1 MPHVLIAGKI
11 HEAGLTILKNTPGF
25 TWDLVEEVSTASYA
39 PFIAQA
45 DALLLRTQPLTAKEI
60 AQGVNLQ
67 VVSRHGVG
75 YDAVD
80 VTALN
85 QRGIPLTIVGDVNSL
100 SVAEHTLALLL
111 AVAKQVRVYDAGIRS
126 GNWNCRN
133 SFSAIELSGRTL
145 LVLGFGRIGRE
156 VARLA
161 GCFNMHVVAW
171 DPFVAAE
178 TFSAL
183 NVQRA
188 EELTDGLKMA
198 DALTVHLPLSDSK
211 PLLGRTELAL
221 LKPNA
226 IVINTA
232 RGGIIDERAL
242 VEALKNETLAGAGLD
257 VFSQE
262 PPAPDSPLL
271 LGSDRLILSP
281 HSAGL
286 TQEAAMRMSV
296 SAVNNIIH
304 YFNGTLEE
312 NLIVNHRKINKADA
326 I

>member
-39 PFIAQA
+39 PLVASA
-45 DALLLRTQPLTAKEI
+45 DALLLRTQRLTDKEI

-75 YDAVD
+75 YDAID
-80 VTALN
+80 VAALN

-226 IVINTA
+226 IVINSA

-242 VEALKNETLAGAGLD
+242 VEALKYDTLAGAGLD
-257 VFSQE
+257 VFSQ
-262 PPAPDSPLL
+262 
-271 LGSDRLILSP
+271 
-281 HSAGL
+281 
-286 TQEAAMRMSV
+286 
-296 SAVNNIIH
+296 
-304 YFNGTLEE
+304 
-312 NLIVNHRKINKADA
+312 
-326 I
+326 

>member
-262 PPAPDSPLL
+262 PPAPDSPPAAGKRSSDPQPSFGGINA
-271 LGSDRLILSP
+271 GSGHAHVGI
-281 HSAGL
+281 GG
-286 TQEAAMRMSV
+286 E
-296 SAVNNIIH
+296 
-304 YFNGTLEE
+304 
-312 NLIVNHRKINKADA
+312 
-326 I
+326 

>member
-188 EELTDGLKMA
+188 EELSDGLKMA

-312 NLIVNHRKINKADA
+312 NLIVNHRQINKADA

>member
-126 GNWNCRN
+126 GHWNCRN

-188 EELTDGLKMA
+188 EALTDGLKMA

-312 NLIVNHRKINKADA
+312 NLIVNHRQINKADA

>member
-312 NLIVNHRKINKADA
+312 NLIVNHRQINKADA

>member
-11 HEAGLTILKNTPGF
+11 HEAGLNLLKSTPGF

-39 PFIAQA
+39 PFIAKA
-45 DALLLRTQPLTAKEI
+45 DALLLRTQPLTATEI
-60 AQGVNLQ
+60 ARGENLQ

-80 VTALN
+80 LAALN

-111 AVAKQVRVYDAGIRS
+111 AVAKQVRVYDGSIRS

-171 DPFVAAE
+171 DPFVGAE
-178 TFSAL
+178 TFNAL
-183 NVQRA
+183 NVQRV
-188 EELTDGLKMA
+188 EELTTGLKMA

-211 PLLGRTELAL
+211 PLLGRAELAL

-242 VEALKNETLAGAGLD
+242 VDALKSEALAGAGLD

-262 PPAPDSPLL
+262 PPAVDSPLL
-271 LGSDRLILSP
+271 LESERLILSP

-312 NLIVNHRKINKADA
+312 KLIVNHRQINNADA

>member
-11 HEAGLTILKNTPGF
+11 HEAGLTVLKNTPGF

>member
-183 NVQRA
+183 NVRRA

-312 NLIVNHRKINKADA
+312 NLIVNHRQINKADA

>member
-11 HEAGLTILKNTPGF
+11 HEAGLNLLKSTPGF

-39 PFIAQA
+39 PFIAKA
-45 DALLLRTQPLTAKEI
+45 DALLLRTQPLTATEI
-60 AQGVNLQ
+60 ARGENLQ

-80 VTALN
+80 LAALN

-111 AVAKQVRVYDAGIRS
+111 AVAKQVRVYDGGIRS

-171 DPFVAAE
+171 DPFVGAE
-178 TFSAL
+178 TFNAL
-183 NVQRA
+183 NVQRV
-188 EELTDGLKMA
+188 EELNAGLKMA

-211 PLLGRTELAL
+211 PLLGRAELAL

-232 RGGIIDERAL
+232 RGGIIDEQAL
-242 VEALKNETLAGAGLD
+242 IDALKSEALAGAGLD

-262 PPAPDSPLL
+262 PPAVDSPLL
-271 LGSDRLILSP
+271 LESERLILSP

-312 NLIVNHRKINKADA
+312 KLIVNHRQINNADA

>member
-11 HEAGLTILKNTPGF
+11 HDAGLSILKNTPGF
-25 TWDLVEEVSTASYA
+25 TWDLVDEVSTASYA
-39 PFIAQA
+39 PFIANA
-45 DALLLRTQPLTAKEI
+45 DALLLRTQPLTATEI
-60 AQGVNLQ
+60 TRGTKLQ

-80 VTALN
+80 VAALN

-111 AVAKQVRVYDAGIRS
+111 AVAKQVRIYDASIRS

-156 VARLA
+156 VARMA

-171 DPFVAAE
+171 DPYVAAE
-178 TFSAL
+178 IFSAL
-183 NVQRA
+183 KVQRVETL
-188 EELTDGLKMA
+188 EEGLKMA

-211 PLLGRTELAL
+211 PLLGRAELAL
-221 LKPNA
+221 LKPEA

-232 RGGIIDERAL
+232 RGGIVDEKAL
-242 VEALKNETLAGAGLD
+242 VVALQNHKLAGAGLD

-262 PPAPDSPLL
+262 PPPSDSPLL
-271 LGSDRLILSP
+271 VGSERLILSP

-296 SAVNNIIH
+296 SAVNNIIN
-304 YFNGTLEE
+304 YFNGTLDD
-312 NLIVNHRKINKADA
+312 NLIVNQRQIKKADA